1 MVNDTN
7 DKEQKCGWVRF
18 NERRALARKLQR
30 EAKAEAKAKAKAE
43 AVGCSSSRRTD
54 CRQRPS
60 RWSVLNAK
68 KAMIRAEGNKLV
80 QRCPVPPRIRL
91 RGKQSRENYF
101 DEDKRSVAEWMNFNA
116 DCLDLSTAARC
127 AHLAKF
133 SQSKVAKRAMRLI
146 LEQQMEDEQEQ
157 GASSSSSSSL
167 AQN

>member
-91 RGKQSRENYF
+91 RGKQSCENYF
-101 DEDKRSVAEWMNFNA
+101 DGDQRAVAEWMNFNA
-116 DCLDLSTAARC
+116 DCLDLSAAARC
-127 AHLAKF
+127 ARWAKF
-133 SQSKVAKRAMRLI
+133 SQSKVAKRAMRVI
-146 LEQQMEDEQEQ
+146 LEQQTKDEQEQ